1 MPTTSKSSQEQP
13 TAEHQRGAAGAKPE
27 AKPQAQAKSKA
38 AAKTSPRPKPR
49 GTAVAAPFEPELDFD
64 AMPAANRIAATA
76 AVTVGDAAAMREI
89 VVDSPIGRLLLVA
102 DDRALCAVYFPN
114 HPDGAVANDLPI
126 TPGDPPTRHPILRAA
141 AKQLAEYF
149 AGQRRDF
156 ELPLDTGGTEFQKQV
171 WGSLCTIPYAA
182 TWSYGQLALAV
193 GNRNASRAVGAA
205 NGKNPIP
212 IIIPCHRVIGSN
224 GSLTGFGGGEPTKRW
239 LLDHE
244 AKVAGLRLF

>member
-1 MPTTSKSSQEQP
+1 MPTAKTSAK
-13 TAEHQRGAAGAKPE
+13 AA
-27 AKPQAQAKSKA
+27 KA
-38 AAKTSPRPKPR
+38 AAPKSKPR
-49 GTAVAAPFEPELDFD
+49 GAPAASAAPFEPELDFD

-76 AVTVGDAAAMREI
+76 AVTVGDASAMQEI
-89 VVDSPIGRLLLVA
+89 VVDSPIGKLLLVA

-114 HPDGAVANDLPI
+114 HPDGAVANELPL
-126 TPGDPPTRHPILRAA
+126 TPGSPPTQHPILRET

-149 AGQRRDF
+149 AGARRDF
-156 ELPLDTGGTEFQKQV
+156 ELPLATGGTEFQQQV
-171 WGSLCTIPYAA
+171 WGSLRTIPYAA
-182 TWSYGQLALAV
+182 TWSYGQLAVSV

-212 IIIPCHRVIGSN
+212 IIIPCHRVIGAN

-244 AKVAGLRLF
+244 AKVAGLRLL

>member
-1 MPTTSKSSQEQP
+1 MPTAKTSAK
-13 TAEHQRGAAGAKPE
+13 AA
-27 AKPQAQAKSKA
+27 KA
-38 AAKTSPRPKPR
+38 AAPKSKPR
-49 GTAVAAPFEPELDFD
+49 GAPAAPAAPFEPELDFD

-76 AVTVGDAAAMREI
+76 AVTVGDASAMQEI
-89 VVDSPIGRLLLVA
+89 VVDSPIGKLLLVA
-102 DDRALCAVYFPN
+102 DARALCAVYFPN
-114 HPDGAVANDLPI
+114 HPDGAVANELPL
-126 TPGDPPTRHPILRAA
+126 TPGSPPTQHPILRET

-149 AGQRRDF
+149 AGARRDF
-156 ELPLDTGGTEFQKQV
+156 ELPLATGGTEFQQQV
-171 WGSLCTIPYAA
+171 WGSLRTIPYAA
-182 TWSYGQLALAV
+182 TWSYGQLAVSV

-244 AKVAGLRLF
+244 AKVAGLRLL